1 MESTSTV
8 CQCNQLPRKEPTL
21 PSFVSYLMVYFTSR
35 CSLLQLTGNQYK
47 FVAFVNT
54 TLLSESDS
62 DLNKSWLVIIQFDLI
77 NGNFRTKA
85 YHLDYVL
92 ADKESTDT
100 FLLLQTGNW
109 CDINTRRSG
118 KVTKINTWPP
128 HLRLNERYNYIKL
141 NGAILILTWYNIKY
155 ILKILKTNLKGYLW
169 QLEGK

>member
-21 PSFVSYLMVYFTSR
+21 PSFVSYLIVYFTSR

-47 FVAFVNT
+47 FVAFLNT

-62 DLNKSWLVIIQFDLI
+62 DLNKSWVVIIQFDLI

-118 KVTKINTWPP
+118 KVTEINTWVPP
-128 HLRLNERYNYIKL
+128 ISGWTSVIITFNWMVLS
-141 NGAILILTWYNIKY
+141 WF
-155 ILKILKTNLKGYLW
+155 
-169 QLEGK
+169 